1 MIKSLDKV
9 KISEVREAII
19 KSAEMIEDLKDT
31 AK

>member
-1 MIKSLDKV
+1 MIKSLDQV